1 MIILTNK
8 NKFLADHMEYLYVI
22 KYMDVKCFCFHEFLN
37 SMFLNDQVFNAPL
50 ESSLKHT
57 NFKISKWEMFNLIW
71 IWKGAHYNVCY
82 LEG

>member
-1 MIILTNK
+1 
-8 NKFLADHMEYLYVI
+8 MEYLYVI

-37 SMFLNDQVFNAPL
+37 SMFMNDQVFNAPL

-57 NFKISKWEMFNLIW
+57 NFKISKWEMFYIIW